1 MKVKRKGLPDSVS
14 GGGEATDKPQ
24 HGYSTEESVNT
35 HSPFG
40 VWLILW
46 IGILSPQRIA
56 LVVEYELRDLRRW
69 ALDSFS
75 VSCTSNIHVSWKYKV
90 CDLLCWRTCTPF
102 HSRALRIRFGQGF
115 WYVTENGMKSQR
127 VRRCMCTEVT
137 PCLQMCDRLTG
148 SCPV

>member
-24 HGYSTEESVNT
+24 HGYLTEESVNT

-69 ALDSFS
+69 ALDSSS
-75 VSCTSNIHVSWKYKV
+75 VSCTSNIHVSWKV
-90 CDLLCWRTCTPF
+90 Q
-102 HSRALRIRFGQGF
+102 S
-115 WYVTENGMKSQR
+115 M
-127 VRRCMCTEVT
+127 
-137 PCLQMCDRLTG
+137 
-148 SCPV
+148 